1 MIPVLLMAYPAMAR
15 MGFYENGKSVSF
27 LFVDTKVIRE
37 IIQFILV
44 NVKKVHRN
52 QPAKR
57 KRIFLICR
65 PVAI

>member
-1 MIPVLLMAYPAMAR
+1 MIPVLLIAYPAIAR

-27 LFVDTKVIRE
+27 LFVDTKVNRE

-44 NVKKVHRN
+44 NIKKVHRN
-52 QPAKR
+52 QPIKR